1 MPHVSLLTDPDFHG
15 PLHALDART
24 KILIFF
30 GILFSA
36 VLVPNGHWILFAIH
50 LSLVIL
56 FVILSRIPVGH
67 FLTHLGV
74 ILPIL
79 AMVLFAS
86 PFLASNHSAPVVL
99 DLGWFG
105 VITEAGLIH
114 LLSLAC
120 KALLAISCVILLIH
134 TAKFHELLRGF
145 EQIRVPVLLIQ
156 VTAMASRYLLLLVE
170 DVTTLRNSMVNRGY
184 RGRWIGQAKLIGRI
198 IGMLFLRSMERS
210 ERISHAMLSR
220 GWRGGTRRMPWT
232 PLAPADLI
240 SSGLVVTLLV
250 VLQVGLR

>member
-15 PLHALDART
+15 PLHELDARS

-30 GILFSA
+30 GILLSA
-36 VLVPNGHWILFAIH
+36 VLVPNGHWLLFAIH
-50 LSLVIL
+50 LIL
-56 FVILSRIPVGH
+56 IVLFLILSRMPVSH

-86 PFLASNHSAPVVL
+86 PFLASNSRAPVVL
-99 DLGWFG
+99 DLGWIG
-105 VITEAGLIH
+105 TITEAGLIH
-114 LLSLAC
+114 LISLAC
-120 KALLAISCVILLIH
+120 KALLAISSVILLIH

-184 RGRWIGQAKLIGRI
+184 RGRWIGQARLIGRLV
-198 IGMLFLRSMERS
+198 GVLFLRSIERS

-220 GWRGGTRRMPWT
+220 GWRGGARRVPWT
-232 PLAPADLI
+232 PLAWVDFGT
-240 SSGLVVTLLV
+240 SGVVVILLV
-250 VLQVGLR
+250 VIQVGLR

>member
-1 MPHVSLLTDPDFHG
+1 MAHVSLLTDPDFHG
-15 PLHALDART
+15 PLHELDARA
-24 KILIFF
+24 KIAIFF
-30 GILFSA
+30 GMLFSA
-36 VLVPNGHWILFAIH
+36 VLIPNGHWALFTGH
-50 LSLVIL
+50 LALVIL
-56 FVILSRIPVGH
+56 FVALSRIPVLH

-86 PFLASNHSAPVVL
+86 PFLASDHTAPVVL
-99 DLGWFG
+99 NLGWLG

-114 LLSLAC
+114 LLSIAC

-145 EQIRVPVLLIQ
+145 EQVRVPTLLIQ

-170 DVTTLRNSMVNRGY
+170 DITTLRNSMANRGY
-184 RGRWIGQAKLIGRI
+184 RGRWIGQAGLLGRI
-198 IGMLFLRSMERS
+198 VGVLFLRSMERS

-220 GWRGGTRRMPWT
+220 GWKGGARRVRWT
-232 PLAPADLI
+232 KLGWIDRVT
-240 SSGLVVTLLV
+240 SVSVVLLLV
-250 VLQVGLR
+250 VLHVGLR